1 MPVSALFPKSV
12 EEKLGEKPSEDLI
25 EWLEVFI
32 KDRAVSRDEYREVL
46 SRLDVIEHDVA
57 DLKEEVR
64 LLRDEMNDRF
74 DRMNESINDRFDR
87 MNESINDRFDRM
99 NESINDRFES
109 INDRF
114 DSINDRFDRMN
125 ERLQSALKWM
135 VGVTL
140 GMGSLLAI
148 LMSIYRFMG

>member
-87 MNESINDRFDRM
+87 MNESINDRF
-99 NESINDRFES
+99 ES

>member
-25 EWLEVFI
+25 EWLDAFI
-32 KDRAVSRDEYREVL
+32 KDRAVSRDEYRKIL

-87 MNESINDRFDRM
+87 MNERINDRFDRM
-99 NESINDRFES
+99 NE
-109 INDRF
+109 RF
-114 DSINDRFDRMN
+114 DRMNERFDRMN

-148 LMSIYRFMG
+148 LMSIYKFMG

>member
-25 EWLEVFI
+25 EWLDAFI

-87 MNESINDRFDRM
+87 MNE
-99 NESINDRFES
+99 
-109 INDRF
+109 
-114 DSINDRFDRMN
+114 RFDRMN

-148 LMSIYRFMG
+148 LMSIYKFMD

>member
-25 EWLEVFI
+25 EWLDAFI

-99 NESINDRFES
+99 NE
-109 INDRF
+109 RF
-114 DSINDRFDRMN
+114 DRMNERFDRMN

-148 LMSIYRFMG
+148 LMSIYKFMG

>member
-25 EWLEVFI
+25 EWLDAFI

-74 DRMNESINDRFDR
+74 DRMNE
-87 MNESINDRFDRM
+87 
-99 NESINDRFES
+99 
-109 INDRF
+109 
-114 DSINDRFDRMN
+114 
-125 ERLQSALKWM
+125 RLQSALKWM

>member
-87 MNESINDRFDRM
+87 MNERFDRM
-99 NESINDRFES
+99 NESINDRFDRMNE
-109 INDRF
+109 RF
-114 DSINDRFDRMN
+114 DRMNERFDRMN

>member
-25 EWLEVFI
+25 EWLDAFI

-99 NESINDRFES
+99 NE
-109 INDRF
+109 RF
-114 DSINDRFDRMN
+114 DRMNERFDRMN

>member
-25 EWLEVFI
+25 EWLDAFI

-99 NESINDRFES
+99 NE
-109 INDRF
+109 
-114 DSINDRFDRMN
+114 RFDRMN

>member
-1 MPVSALFPKSV
+1 MAVSALFPKSV
-12 EEKLGEKPSEDLI
+12 KEKLGEKPSEDLI

-32 KDRAVSRDEYREVL
+32 KDRAVSRDEYRKIL

-87 MNESINDRFDRM
+87 MNE
-99 NESINDRFES
+99 
-109 INDRF
+109 
-114 DSINDRFDRMN
+114 RFDRMN

-148 LMSIYRFMG
+148 LMSIYKFMD

>member
-87 MNESINDRFDRM
+87 MNESINDRCDRM
-99 NESINDRFES
+99 NE
-109 INDRF
+109 RF

-148 LMSIYRFMG
+148 LMSIYKFMG